1 MSTFWMI
8 LRFIIDNCDSW
19 GIESRVS
26 TVALNVSRCHRSRMG
41 VSLPLGGDQS
51 SVVWGMENKSSSKP
65 QVILNRKQF
74 LFEALL
80 FNNSTWGGVCS
91 VCCWI
96 SFPYPLKFN
105 QELSAPFK
113 FRVKFKFLNLTS
125 TVRLWLAVVSSELC
139 SVSVFSSI
147 SACHQKDVQDDPFLP
162 ASDSS
167 I

>member
-1 MSTFWMI
+1 MTLGELKAESAWWPWTSVDATDPGWGC
-8 LRFIIDNCDSW
+8 LSHW
-19 GIESRVS
+19 VGIEQCRV
-26 TVALNVSRCHRSRMG
+26 RH
-41 VSLPLGGDQS
+41 
-51 SVVWGMENKSSSKP
+51 ENKSSSKP

-113 FRVKFKFLNLTS
+113 FRVKFKFLSLTS
-125 TVRLWLAVVSSELC
+125 TVRLWMAVVSSELC
-139 SVSVFSSI
+139 SVSVFSLI

-162 ASDSS
+162 ASNSS